1 MKHTSLILITLYL
14 FLSCSNKSDKN
25 KTPAEGIITYSVNY
39 IVNENENPI
48 VSLLPTTVEY
58 KFKNNNISVLS
69 EGYLGLFSTRF
80 ISRANEPKSSILFKM
95 LNNKMNYQFSSK
107 EVPFIYN
114 HKPATKIEYHDT
126 DRIIAGYECKMARV
140 YITEL
145 PEPVDVY
152 FTQDIHIDNPNRNTP
167 FRNIDGVLLEFETT
181 MNKIGAKFSA
191 QSINLSPVDIEEFCI
206 PSDYKLTDAQTILKY
221 VTNFN

>member
-14 FLSCSNKSDKN
+14 FLSCSNKSDKS
-25 KTPAEGIITYSVNY
+25 TPPAEGIITYSVNY
-39 IVNENENPI
+39 IANENENPI

-69 EGYLGLFSTRF
+69 EGYLGFFSTRF
-80 ISRANEPKSSILFKM
+80 ISRANEPNSSILFKV

-126 DRIIAGYECKMARV
+126 DRIIAGYKCKMARV

-152 FTQDIHIDNPNRNTP
+152 FTQDIYIDNPNRNTP

-181 MNKIGAKFSA
+181 MNKIRAKFSA

-221 VTNFN
+221 VINFN